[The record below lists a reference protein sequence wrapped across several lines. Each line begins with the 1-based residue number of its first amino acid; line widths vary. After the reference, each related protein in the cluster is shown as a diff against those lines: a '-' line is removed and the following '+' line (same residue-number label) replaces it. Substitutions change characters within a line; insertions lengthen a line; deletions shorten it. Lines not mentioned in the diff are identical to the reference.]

1 MENLL
6 KRINLRLVNYAKHF
20 LKSTSRATH
29 ITHKIFDKNHAALHE
44 IKPIL
49 KLINQFILGLL
60 FLN

>member
-1 MENLL
+1 MENLR
-6 KRINLRLVNYAKHF
+6 KRINFRLVNNEKHF
-20 LKSTSRATH
+20 LKNTSRPTH